1 MNIIKKI
8 ICNLKNFLKMR
19 KNNMK
24 TNQIQFLLYA
34 EKNKRETDKMNKLIK
49 GLSDEQLET
58 LIQMTETKQES
69 NIVYEK

>member
-1 MNIIKKI
+1 
-8 ICNLKNFLKMR
+8 
-19 KNNMK
+19 MK
-24 TNQIQFLLYA
+24 TNQFQFLLYA
-34 EKNKRETDKMNKLIK
+34 EKNKLIK

>member
-1 MNIIKKI
+1 
-8 ICNLKNFLKMR
+8 
-19 KNNMK
+19 MK
-24 TNQIQFLLYA
+24 TNQIQFLLYT

-58 LIQMTETKQES
+58 LIQMTESKQES

>member
-1 MNIIKKI
+1 
-8 ICNLKNFLKMR
+8 MR

-49 GLSDEQLET
+49 SLSDEQLET

-69 NIVYEK
+69 NIIYEK

>member
-1 MNIIKKI
+1 
-8 ICNLKNFLKMR
+8 
-19 KNNMK
+19 MK

-58 LIQMTETKQES
+58 LIQMTESKQES
-69 NIVYEK
+69 NIVYEKWARKIPSL

>member
-1 MNIIKKI
+1 
-8 ICNLKNFLKMR
+8 
-19 KNNMK
+19 MK

-58 LIQMTETKQES
+58 LIQMTETNQES
-69 NIVYEK
+69 NIIYEKWVNLFNITFTMKSLC

>member
-1 MNIIKKI
+1 
-8 ICNLKNFLKMR
+8 
-19 KNNMK
+19 MK

-49 GLSDEQLET
+49 GLPDEQLET
-58 LIQMTETKQES
+58 LIQMTESKQES

>member
-1 MNIIKKI
+1 MFKRRKI
-8 ICNLKNFLKMR
+8 IFLKWGG
-19 KNNMK
+19 KIWK
-24 TNQIQFLLYA
+24 TEQFQFLLCA

-69 NIVYEK
+69 NIIYEK

>member
-1 MNIIKKI
+1 
-8 ICNLKNFLKMR
+8 
-19 KNNMK
+19 MK

-34 EKNKRETDKMNKLIK
+34 EKNKREADKMNKLIK
-49 GLSDEQLET
+49 SLSDEQLET